1 MPTPTAV
8 SSAELVLAC
17 IRKHRERLDFE
28 ILAETGLP
36 VSVVRE
42 HGAALVAS
50 GAVIACEVTRF
61 DSGAPIDAWLYR
73 VAGYIPPPAPGRR
86 TKQATTG

>member
-1 MPTPTAV
+1 MATPSAV
-8 SSAELVLAC
+8 SSSEAVLAC

-28 ILAETGLP
+28 ILAETGIP
-36 VSVVRE
+36 VNVVRE

-50 GAVIACEVTRF
+50 GAIIACEVTRF
-61 DSGAPIDAWLYR
+61 ASGEQVDAWLYR

-86 TKQATTG
+86 TKAA

>member
-1 MPTPTAV
+1 MATSSAV
-8 SSAELVLAC
+8 PSAELVLAC

-28 ILAETGLP
+28 ILAETGIP
-36 VSVVRE
+36 MNIVRQ

-50 GAVIACEVTRF
+50 GAVIACEVTKF
-61 DSGAPIDAWLYR
+61 DSGEQVDAWLYR

-86 TKQATTG
+86 TKQASS